1 MRDYYRPRAEIYF
14 KFLIKSLEKGKGF
27 QMKEW
32 RREWIKLTN
41 DWQSSRNVFP
51 VKGAGNVVNISNWL
65 YNKYLQGVEM
75 QSLNEAASTELAV

>member
-1 MRDYYRPRAEIYF
+1 
-14 KFLIKSLEKGKGF
+14 
-27 QMKEW
+27 MKEW